1 MQGPDEYLIFNAYNF
16 DLLMRQMVTA
26 MCLLESLVLNCGD
39 SLLSHEWQCGSPARS
54 YFGRLRG
61 LLWNRLGLVAPSR
74 EQVWVLQ
81 IYLTVISLV
90 PHAPWAQNLPSRP
103 YGKSLPVS
111 QGRWR
116 KIHFLFQE
124 PNRKGRD
131 DLKRDWNGDVGSIQL
146 GSLYPSLSFNLV
158 YLYLFQ
164 ETTLIANISKQ

>member
-1 MQGPDEYLIFNAYNF
+1 
-16 DLLMRQMVTA
+16 MRQMVTA

-39 SLLSHEWQCGSPARS
+39 SLLSHEWQCGSPVRS
-54 YFGRLRG
+54 YFGRLLG
-61 LLWNRLGLVAPSR
+61 LLWNSLGLVAPSR

-90 PHAPWAQNLPSRP
+90 PHSPWAQNLPSRP

-131 DLKRDWNGDVGSIQL
+131 DLKSDWNGDVGSNWKCPL
-146 GSLYPSLSFNLV
+146 NPLPFLRRKLTDKEGSRPWRAQRSTQKEMRGNS
-158 YLYLFQ
+158 
-164 ETTLIANISKQ
+164 SS